1 MRDLFIYHPGT
12 GTMIA
17 LSDEVY
23 LCDMDAI
30 DPITY
35 SQIENGASV
44 SVQKHKGI
52 QIDNYNMTN
61 LFFGKWVGDE

>member
-44 SVQKHKGI
+44 PVQKHKGI
-52 QIDNYNMTN
+52 QIDNFNMTN
-61 LFFGKWVGDE
+61 IFWGEVDE

>member
-12 GTMIA
+12 GTVIA

-23 LCDMDAI
+23 VCDMDAI

-52 QIDNYNMTN
+52 QIDNFNMTN
-61 LFFGKWVGDE
+61 IFWGEVDE

>member
-12 GTMIA
+12 GTVIP

-23 LCDMDAI
+23 ICDTDAI

-35 SQIENGASV
+35 SQIENGMNV
-44 SVQKHKGI
+44 DERHHKGYR
-52 QIDNYNMTN
+52 IDNYNMTN
-61 LFFGKWVGDE
+61 FFFGD

>member
-12 GTMIA
+12 GTVIA
-17 LSDEVY
+17 LSDEVF
-23 LCDMDAI
+23 LCDIEAI

-52 QIDNYNMTN
+52 RIDNYNMTN
-61 LFFGKWVGDE
+61 LFFGE

>member
-12 GTMIA
+12 GTVIA

-44 SVQKHKGI
+44 PVQKHRGI
-52 QIDNYNMTN
+52 QIDNFNMTN
-61 LFFGKWVGDE
+61 IFWGEVDE

>member
-12 GTMIA
+12 GTVIA
-17 LSDEVY
+17 LSDEVF
-23 LCDMDAI
+23 LCDAEAI

-44 SVQKHKGI
+44 PVQKHKGI
-52 QIDNYNMTN
+52 QIDNYNMTY
-61 LFFGKWVGDE
+61 LFFWEDE

>member
-1 MRDLFIYHPGT
+1 MKDLFIYHPGT

-23 LCDMDAI
+23 LCDTDSI

-35 SQIENGASV
+35 SQIENGMTV
-44 SVQKHKGI
+44 DVRQHKGYR
-52 QIDNYNMTN
+52 IDNYNMTN
-61 LFFGKWVGDE
+61 LFFGD

>member
-52 QIDNYNMTN
+52 QIDNFNMTN
-61 LFFGKWVGDE
+61 IFWGEVDE